1 MVKMQTTVDHVSSL
15 MSAEMAKSNSIAV
28 LAEKLTA
35 AQGTTSTAVAE
46 LVAAR
51 EAATK
56 LLRRIHREI
65 FLKAKCASD
74 VYTSNIC
81 NNQLVLDTAM
91 DAEAQSRS
99 VKAFVEKL
107 HELSGNQ
114 IGHKV
119 MPRNGKKER
128 IVLSTNDALSL
139 VGDLTLVNN
148 TKAWNSLLAALL
160 AVLKKMGGGDEF
172 EEPSLL
178 ACDDKVVVCMYGH
191 LALVVVKIEQHIKP
205 VAKVSAAVH
214 GMNAGHRELY
224 IEWMQRVDFKFDKSI
239 DEQSGVR
246 FLDGDD
252 ENRSAV
258 EEEEM
263 VDNLADFEGDFG
275 DDDEDA
281 VDDEGEVDE

>member
-1 MVKMQTTVDHVSSL
+1 MPVY
-15 MSAEMAKSNSIAV
+15 
-28 LAEKLTA
+28 
-35 AQGTTSTAVAE
+35 
-46 LVAAR
+46 R
-51 EAATK
+51 
-56 LLRRIHREI
+56 
-65 FLKAKCASD
+65 FLKRSHTYLYSTIKM
-74 VYTSNIC
+74 
-81 NNQLVLDTAM
+81 TA
-91 DAEAQSRS
+91 

-148 TKAWNSLLAALL
+148 TKAWKSLLAALL

-178 ACDDKVVVCMYGH
+178 AGDDKVVVCMYGH
-191 LALVVVKIEQHIKP
+191 LALVAVKIEQHIKP

-214 GMNAGHRELY
+214 GMNAGHGELY

>member
-1 MVKMQTTVDHVSSL
+1 M
-15 MSAEMAKSNSIAV
+15 
-28 LAEKLTA
+28 
-35 AQGTTSTAVAE
+35 
-46 LVAAR
+46 
-51 EAATK
+51 
-56 LLRRIHREI
+56 
-65 FLKAKCASD
+65 
-74 VYTSNIC
+74 
-81 NNQLVLDTAM
+81 
-91 DAEAQSRS
+91 
-99 VKAFVEKL
+99 EKL